1 MIFSFIIVPLD
12 CKTIFAMHTC
22 MHMCVCMNKQMFMPL
37 HKIYVRY
44 RCLSH
49 KHKLKREL
57 TMIAIMVSFSN
68 ESDFLA

>member
-1 MIFSFIIVPLD
+1 
-12 CKTIFAMHTC
+12 MHTC